1 METLKS
7 ILVAVDMS
15 SCSRSACLQAVRI
28 ASRAKAALHVLH
40 VVEPLVIE
48 DLEETLPKGTDVRGD
63 VLKSARQD
71 LEEFTKGL
79 KLPAGAQLDVVV
91 GPPLEATLN
100 KAQAVAADLI
110 LLGAYGTAGAGRGAG
125 TLASH
130 IVRKS
135 PTDVMLVD
143 ERHTDAFR
151 SAMVGVDFSDH
162 SARALEMA
170 LRVAKVEPCPLHVV
184 HVFEAP
190 WHRLHYRSPTPQASP
205 DYQRQFRAALEAKLE
220 AFVKERHGVAPQV
233 AVTTALLEHKSY
245 AQALLDYAAE
255 HAIDLVV
262 VGTLGRTNLRYMLLG
277 STAERVV
284 RESPCSVMAVPPREA
299 G

>member
-7 ILVAVDMS
+7 VLVAVDLS
-15 SCSRSACLQAVRI
+15 DCSRSACAQAARI
-28 ASRAKAALHVLH
+28 ATRAGAALHVLH

-48 DLEETLPKGTDVRGD
+48 DLEEALPKGTDVSGD
-63 VLKSARQD
+63 VTRGARAELD
-71 LEEFTKGL
+71 KFTAGL
-79 KLPAGAQLDVVV
+79 RLPASAQVEVVV
-91 GPPLEATLN
+91 GPPLEATLE

-110 LLGAYGTAGAGRGAG
+110 VLGAYGTAGAGRGTG
-125 TLASH
+125 TLAAH

-135 PTDVMLVD
+135 PTQVMLVD
-143 ERHTDAFR
+143 ERHTAAFR

-184 HVFEAP
+184 HVFAAP
-190 WHRLHYRSPTPQASP
+190 WHRLHYRAPTPQASP

-220 AFVKERHGVAPQV
+220 AFVSKRHGAAPRV
-233 AVTTALLEHKSY
+233 AVTTALVEHPSY
-245 AQALLDYAAE
+245 AQGLLDYAAK

-284 RESPCSVMAVPPREA
+284 RDSPCSVMAVPPA
-299 G
+299 DAS

>member
-1 METLKS
+1 
-7 ILVAVDMS
+7 
-15 SCSRSACLQAVRI
+15 
-28 ASRAKAALHVLH
+28 
-40 VVEPLVIE
+40 
-48 DLEETLPKGTDVRGD
+48 
-63 VLKSARQD
+63 
-71 LEEFTKGL
+71 
-79 KLPAGAQLDVVV
+79 
-91 GPPLEATLN
+91 
-100 KAQAVAADLI
+100 
-110 LLGAYGTAGAGRGAG
+110 
-125 TLASH
+125 
-130 IVRKS
+130 
-135 PTDVMLVD
+135 
-143 ERHTDAFR
+143 
-151 SAMVGVDFSDH
+151 
-162 SARALEMA
+162 
-170 LRVAKVEPCPLHVV
+170 V